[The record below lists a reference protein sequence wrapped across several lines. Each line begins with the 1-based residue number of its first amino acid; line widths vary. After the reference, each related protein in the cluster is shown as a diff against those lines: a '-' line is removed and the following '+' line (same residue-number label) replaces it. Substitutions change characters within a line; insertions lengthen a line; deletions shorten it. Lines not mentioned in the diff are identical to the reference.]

1 MTFEELQTGDYFRI
15 LGISTHYVYRKTS
28 DDYCTLNNT
37 LQPIRRHTSVK
48 KLTGD
53 ELVEYLAQQTTAAE
67 QKPKPAVRL
76 KSRPVPSREKAG
88 STKYGII
95 N

>member
-15 LGISTHYVYRKTS
+15 LGMTIGYVYRKTS

-53 ELVEYLAQQTTAAE
+53 ELLEYLAQQTTAAE
-67 QKPKPAVRL
+67 HKPKPVARL

-88 STKYGII
+88 SIKYGII
-95 N
+95 S